1 MASKRVCLAYSGDL
15 LGTSLAR
22 PVFAR
27 AQVKVAKQYNCT
39 ILSHGYNLAHC
50 SYEAGILEQ
59 SELTPPE
66 NMWTRSVDTMKAPD
80 EPAKFTV
87 HFEKGVPVKLEIGDK
102 IVTGSLQI
110 FKALNEIGRVHGEL
124 DQTWILRIWLTYSK
138 ASVVLISLSRGSSPH
153 EELVGFWRGTA
164 TSFHPHSI
172 EFSQRQ
178 VDSKVN
184 MMAYKG
190 NAYVLGRSSETSNLY
205 SETESSID
213 TIEGFS
219 SLMSD
224 D

>member
-27 AQVKVAKQYNCT
+27 AQVKVAKQYN
-39 ILSHGYNLAHC
+39 YNLAHC

-66 NMWTRSVDTMKAPD
+66 NMWTRSVDPMKAPD

-110 FKALNEIGRVHGEL
+110 FKALNEIGRVHGVGRVDIVE
-124 DQTWILRIWLTYSK
+124 
-138 ASVVLISLSRGSSPH
+138 SR
-153 EELVGFWRGTA
+153 FIGTA

-205 SETESSID
+205 AETESSID

-219 SLMSD
+219 SLD
-224 D
+224 TAGFIAI